1 MTKIDGGL
9 TTAQVLANHGSNL
22 ALLGLT
28 YVDHLMCHYP
38 GSWTQAPATS
48 SPAMRQQE
56 WLALEQIYY
65 TGEVHAVD
73 VDIEIKLRRFF
84 KIVLSCLLAHA

>member
-1 MTKIDGGL
+1 MGAGKARSDLFVMTKIDGGL
-9 TTAQVLANHGSNL
+9 TTAQVLANHASNL

-48 SPAMRQQE
+48 NPAMRQQE

-65 TGEVHAVD
+65 TGEVTLLLICFNRQ
-73 VDIEIKLRRFF
+73 IET
-84 KIVLSCLLAHA
+84 